1 MGKLK
6 IKLTKHYDH
15 YLWSPER
22 FGPTQL
28 LSKRARSALAS
39 LKGYSAY
46 AANKSKST
54 NTQLNFYTNARTHI
68 YMMNLEMWRITIERE
83 SYLKVVRENEYWL
96 SPIACYREKDSSFF
110 LCFWKTERDL
120 TEVLAKKHKR
130 GLKTV
135 LYLLEKKV
143 LVWFMLGGL
152 SNY

>member
-6 IKLTKHYDH
+6 IKQTKHYDH

-39 LKGYSAY
+39 LKDYSAY

-54 NTQLNFYTNARTHI
+54 NTQLNFYTNARAHTHI
-68 YMMNLEMWRITIERE
+68 YMMNLEMWRITIKRE

-96 SPIACYREKDSSFF
+96 SPIACYREKDSRFF
-110 LCFWKTERDL
+110 LCFWKRREIWRKFWQKNIKG
-120 TEVLAKKHKR
+120 V
-130 GLKTV
+130 
-135 LYLLEKKV
+135 
-143 LVWFMLGGL
+143 
-152 SNY
+152 